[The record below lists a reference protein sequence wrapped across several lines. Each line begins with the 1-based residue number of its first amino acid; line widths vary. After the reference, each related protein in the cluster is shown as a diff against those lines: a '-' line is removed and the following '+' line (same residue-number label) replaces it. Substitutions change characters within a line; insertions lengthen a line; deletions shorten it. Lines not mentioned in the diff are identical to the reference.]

1 MMAEFDII
9 GPPRTAEITFS
20 LEPAYNVLV
29 SLSLLGLAENFSGL
43 SGWVY
48 RTVESSSPERLRA
61 NEIVLVDA
69 MTYLGDVAWDSF
81 PAWLDDLAARDATAM
96 RDQALQARL
105 TKASQV
111 LDEIPEPA
119 ELLADRAAFLSFIE
133 ESIRSRGKGTFDPS
147 MWEEMHALLNDPAA
161 LQDLIVTHLR
171 TMWDETLAAEWER
184 NLTLLEDS
192 VAAFESLDLTDLT
205 AVDALSRV
213 AMRANLHSENLSWM
227 DAIEHLILIPSV
239 HTGPYVLRLGG
250 LDGVTERIAFGA
262 RIPEGA
268 SVPASALSRSELLM
282 RLNAL
287 ADDTRLRVVELLA
300 QEGELSTPDII
311 ERLGF
316 SQSAASRHLEHLTAT
331 GYLTMRRHQNTK
343 LYRLTPDR
351 LDHTFEALKKLWR

>member
-1 MMAEFDII
+1 MAEFDII

-29 SLSLLGLAENFSGL
+29 SLSLLGMADGFSGL
-43 SGWVY
+43 SEWVY
-48 RTVESSSPERLRA
+48 RTVESASPERLHA

-69 MTYLGDVAWDSF
+69 MTYLGDAVWDSF

-96 RDQALQARL
+96 RDQALQVRL
-105 TKASQV
+105 AKASQV
-111 LDEIPEPA
+111 LDEIPDPA

-133 ESIRSRGKGTFDPS
+133 ESIRRRGKGTFDSPI
-147 MWEEMHALLNDPAA
+147 WEEMYGLFNDPPA

-184 NLTLLEDS
+184 NLALLEES
-192 VAAFESLDLTDLT
+192 VAAFNSLDLTGLT
-205 AVDALSRV
+205 VDEVLSRV
-213 AMRANLHSENLSWM
+213 VMRSSLPKSLNWM
-227 DAIEHLILIPSV
+227 GDSAERIIFVPSV
-239 HTGPYVLRLGG
+239 HTGPYVLYLGS
-250 LDGVTERIAFGA
+250 LDGTTERIAFGA

-287 ADDTRLRVVELLA
+287 ADDTRLRVVELVA

-331 GYLTMRRHQNTK
+331 GYLTMRRHQNTN
-343 LYRLTPDR
+343 LYRLTPGR
-351 LDHTFEALKKLWR
+351 LEHTFEALKKLWQ